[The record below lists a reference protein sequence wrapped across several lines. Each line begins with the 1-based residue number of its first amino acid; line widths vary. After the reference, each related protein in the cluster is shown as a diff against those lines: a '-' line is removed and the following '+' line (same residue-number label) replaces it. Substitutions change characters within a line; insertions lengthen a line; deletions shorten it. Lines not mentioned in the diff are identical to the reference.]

1 MAHAGA
7 FSVAPERRPLPI
19 SQKRKG
25 RKMHKRTVLIASLVV
40 SALACLPAFAG
51 GTVVKVELQ
60 DDGTMKNMQMKLD
73 HASVKAGPVTFQ
85 VTNESKSLM
94 HEMLVIPT
102 SLEASA
108 LPYDAKKDAFIES
121 KVESLGEVE
130 EMQPGTSGHLAL
142 ELKAGLYLLACN
154 QPGHLHAGMWTKFTV
169 SP

>member
-1 MAHAGA
+1 MN
-7 FSVAPERRPLPI
+7 
-19 SQKRKG
+19 KG
-25 RKMHKRTVLIASLVV
+25 TILIAGLAV
-40 SALACLPAFAG
+40 SALTCLPAFAS

-60 DDGTMKNMQMKLD
+60 DDGTLNSMRMKLN
-73 HASVKAGPVTFQ
+73 HASVKAGPVTFE
-85 VTNESKSLM
+85 VTNESKSLV

-108 LPYDAKKDAFIES
+108 LPYDAKKDVFVES

-130 EMQPGTSGHLAL
+130 EMQPGTSGHLTL

-169 SP
+169 NP